1 MDSYDCIIR
10 GGTVVDG
17 TGAPRRVADVGVRDG
32 LVATIAT
39 HVRGSAG
46 EEIDARGR
54 IVAPGNIDPHTH
66 YDAQVHWDPY
76 CTTSGW
82 HGGSTVVVGNCGFG
96 FMPCRAADRER
107 YMLMMENTE
116 QVPLGAMRAALSWDW
131 ETFPE
136 WMARMRQ
143 LPKGVNLGSY
153 LPLNS
158 LMIYVMGYEAA
169 KTRRATADERRQM
182 KDLLNEAL
190 DAGALGFG
198 LSHLNDHNSH
208 KDIDGSPMPTDSMD
222 IDDAYA
228 LAEVLRERGQGVI
241 QALVQLP
248 GVNNSHV
255 AEELARISGRP
266 VIHNITAAFDAMPEY
281 YQDILRWLDAMEA
294 RGLDIYSQA
303 LALRS
308 WTEFNAHHQTS
319 WANVDPF
326 HEFAHV
332 GGPREKAAL
341 AADPAYRARARAQYT
356 PESMVAA
363 GGPVEGWTLQRAM
376 GAAPW
381 AAFEGRSVGEIA
393 AELGTA
399 PIDCFFD
406 IVAATAC
413 QADFRASDSISWD
426 VAKVAEI
433 LRHPRVLPGT
443 SDGGAHVKFYSGG
456 HYPTDMIAWLVRDA
470 GVMTL
475 EAMHYKLSWLPAR
488 VLQLYRRG
496 ALLEGYA
503 ADLYVYDYDAIGYD
517 RSGFETVHDLPDGD
531 WRRVVRPQGI
541 ELSMV
546 NGQVIARGGD
556 TTGLTPGRMLGNTGC
571 EMDGRLS
578 GAEPAR
584 AA

>member
-1 MDSYDCIIR
+1 MGAYDCIIR

-32 LVATIAT
+32 LIAAIAT
-39 HVRGSAG
+39 HVRGAAG
-46 EEIDARGR
+46 EEIDARGK

-131 ETFPE
+131 ETFPQ
-136 WMARMRQ
+136 WMDRMTR

-169 KTRRATADERRQM
+169 KSRRATADERRRM
-182 KDLLNEAL
+182 RDLLNEAL
-190 DAGALGFG
+190 DAGAIGFG
-198 LSHLNDHNSH
+198 LSHLNEFNSH
-208 KDIDGSPMPTDSMD
+208 KDIDGTPMPTDSMD

-248 GVNNSHV
+248 GVDNSHV

-281 YQDILRWLDAMEA
+281 YQGILAWLDRMQAE
-294 RGLDIYSQA
+294 GLDIYSQA

-308 WTEFNAHHQTS
+308 WTEFNAHYQTS

-326 HEFAHV
+326 HEFAHA
-332 GGPREKAAL
+332 GGLREKAAL
-341 AADPAYRARARAQYT
+341 AADPGFRARARAQYD
-356 PESMVAA
+356 PAAMVAA

-376 GAAPW
+376 GAIPW
-381 AAFEGRSVGEIA
+381 AAFEGRTVEAIA
-393 AELGTA
+393 AAAGTE

-406 IVAATAC
+406 IVAATGC
-413 QADFRASDSISWD
+413 RADFRASDSISWD
-426 VAKVAEI
+426 AAKVADI

-443 SDGGAHVKFYSGG
+443 SDGGAHIKFYSGG
-456 HYPTDMIAWLVRDA
+456 HYPTDMIIWLVREA
-470 GVMTL
+470 GAMSL
-475 EAMHYKLSWLPAR
+475 EQMHYKLSWLPAR
-488 VLQLYRRG
+488 VLQLHRRG

-503 ADLYVYDYDAIGYD
+503 ADLYVYDYDRLGYD
-517 RSGFETVHDLPDGD
+517 RSAFETVHDLPDGD

-541 ELSMV
+541 ELAMV
-546 NGQVIARGGD
+546 NGQVIARGGS
-556 TTGLTPGRMLGNTGC
+556 TTGLTPGRMLGNTGP
-571 EMDGRLS
+571 EMDGRL